1 MDYKKIYDNF
11 MQDRLDKKPE
21 RLLLKKT
28 GEYFEGHHIIP
39 KSKGGTGNS
48 NRPKNNQNIVLLTAR
63 EHFLAHWILWRI
75 YRDRSTA
82 LAFHKML
89 SINNKQDRIISS
101 KGYEEAREAFRVT
114 NLGNQHGKG
123 KTKIVSEEQKLK
135 QSQIMKG
142 RYVGNKN
149 PFFNKTHTNESKE
162 KISKSRE
169 GLNKDKIWNYNGKKI
184 VLKDGVVVAEFDSS
198 NEVAKFIGCS
208 HSNVRHVLGGKQKT
222 AKGYTIKHFKEYYNL
237 LK

>member
-1 MDYKKIYDNF
+1 

-21 RLLLKKT
+21 RLQLKKN
-28 GEYFEGHHIIP
+28 GDYFEGHHIIP
-39 KSKGGTGNS
+39 KSKGGTGDS
-48 NRPKNNQNIVLLTAR
+48 TRPNNNPNIVLLTAR

-89 SINNKQDRIISS
+89 SINNKQNRVISS

-123 KTKIVSEEQKLK
+123 KTKIVSEEQKKK

-142 RYVGNKN
+142 RYVGDKN
-149 PFFNKTHTNESKE
+149 PFYGKTHNDETKE
-162 KISKSRE
+162 KLRKSRQGMINE
-169 GLNKDKIWNYNGKKI
+169 KNKGYKGEK
-184 VLKDGVVVAEFDSS
+184 VVIKNNQVVGIFKS
-198 NEVAKFIGCS
+198 AKEIANIIGCS
-208 HSNVRHVLGGKQKT
+208 YSNVGHVLSGKQKT
-222 AKGYTIKHFKEYYNL
+222 AKGFEIKYI
-237 LK
+237 

>member
-11 MQDRLDKKPE
+11 MQDRLSKKPE
-21 RLLLKKT
+21 RLLLKKE

-75 YRDRSTA
+75 NRDRSSA

-89 SINNKQDRIISS
+89 SSNQEQKRITSS
-101 KGYEEAREAFRVT
+101 RSYEEAREAFRVT
-114 NLGNQHGKG
+114 NLGNQYGKG
-123 KTKIVSEEQKLK
+123 KTKIISEDQKLK
-135 QSQIMKG
+135 QSQTMKG
-142 RYVGNKN
+142 RYVGDKN
-149 PFFNKTHTNESKE
+149 PFFNKTHTEETKQ
-162 KISKSRE
+162 KIRKSRE
-169 GLNKDKIWNYNGKKI
+169 GLNNEKIWNYNGKKI
-184 VLKDGVVVAEFDSS
+184 VLKDGVVIAEFDSTD
-198 NEVAKFIGCS
+198 EVAKFIGCS
-208 HSNVRHVLGGKQKT
+208 CSNVGHVLSGKQKT
-222 AKGYTIKHFKEYYNL
+222 AKGYQIKHFKEYHNL

>member
-1 MDYKKIYDNF
+1 

-21 RLLLKKT
+21 RLLLKKN

-101 KGYEEAREAFRVT
+101 KGYEEAREAFRIT

-123 KTKIVSEEQKLK
+123 KTKIISEEQKLK

-142 RYVGNKN
+142 RYVGDKN